1 MRRWGGGGDGAE
13 RVCEIERCCAADVR
27 HPPHP
32 PSRPLA
38 RSCREVRNAARILGD
53 PRLYR
58 KMELASAAIKRD
70 IVFVNS
76 LYLA

>member
-1 MRRWGGGGDGAE
+1 MRTITGLE
-13 RVCEIERCCAADVR
+13 NT
-27 HPPHP
+27 
-32 PSRPLA
+32 
-38 RSCREVRNAARILGD
+38 CREVRNAARILGD